1 MIRNKPLLILSTA
14 IFCTVEA
21 VLGVWLQLASGRT
34 VAVVCFSSIVL
45 ACLFCGVF
53 FAKKA
58 SYLLTQLALLFT
70 LCADY
75 FLVLIPQRQQ
85 LVGMLLFSVAQL
97 LYFLRLLLDDPNRTR
112 RRVHLITRCAL
123 TAIVLLVTVMVLKK
137 ATDAL
142 ALVSMFYYTNLVVNL
157 IFAFAQFRRQGLMA
171 IGFVLF
177 LLCDTVIGLAFIDPY
192 FTIPEGSIIH
202 FLLHPGFDPAW
213 ACYLPSQVL
222 LSISLLPER
231 LKECRMIRL

>member
-34 VAVVCFSSIVL
+34 VPMVCFSSIVL

-85 LVGMLLFSVAQL
+85 LIGMLFFSVAQL
-97 LYFLRLLLDDPNRTR
+97 LYFLRLLLDDPSRTR
-112 RRVHLITRCAL
+112 RRAHLITRCAL

-177 LLCDTVIGLAFIDPY
+177 LLCDTVIGLAFMDPY
-192 FTIPEGSIIH
+192 FTIPEDSFIH
-202 FLLHPGFDPAW
+202 TLLHPGFDPAW
-213 ACYLPSQVL
+213 ACYLPSQML